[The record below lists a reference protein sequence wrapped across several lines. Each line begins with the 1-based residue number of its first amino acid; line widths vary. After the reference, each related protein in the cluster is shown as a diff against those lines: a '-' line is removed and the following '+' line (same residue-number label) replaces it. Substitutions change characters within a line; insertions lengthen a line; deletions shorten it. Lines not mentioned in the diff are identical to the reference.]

1 MTPSGRYE
9 CPLLGSSLLRQL
21 PCSFGATPRSQ
32 PGLHTQRMG
41 PLCLGQRLDDPS
53 FPAPIY
59 ATLVEVEGEIDLQLI
74 WSRPNRTDPEN
85 PTPHPP
91 SGAVRR
97 QLRRRDK
104 RPVSAKST

>member
-1 MTPSGRYE
+1 MTAMAGRTMKE
-9 CPLLGSSLLRQL
+9 RPFTRR
-21 PCSFGATPRSQ
+21 PSQ
-32 PGLHTQRMG
+32 PGLHTQR
-41 PLCLGQRLDDPS
+41 S
-53 FPAPIY
+53 APIY